1 LCISRTDKKG
11 VISDEGNVRRGNFV
25 TYRSRFSH
33 LKTIAMSVAVERK
46 ENVKKAVP
54 FFFVINMESS
64 LRFYVE
70 GLGFTM
76 EGKLRWC
83 WLQLG
88 EAAIM
93 LQEFKN
99 DHDNSGLPK
108 SRLGE
113 GVTIYFI
120 CEDAIAI
127 YRELVSRGVEATKPF
142 VGNGMWVTG
151 CTDPNGY
158 KLEFESLTNAPE
170 ETVFAEP

>member
-1 LCISRTDKKG
+1 MINT
-11 VISDEGNVRRGNFV
+11 
-25 TYRSRFSH
+25 
-33 LKTIAMSVAVERK
+33 VETK
-46 ENVKKAVP
+46 ANVKKAVP
-54 FFFVINMESS
+54 FFIVLDMESS
-64 LRFYVE
+64 LRFYLD

-76 EGKLRWC
+76 HEKWTDDKGKVRWC

-93 LQEFKN
+93 LQEFKT
-99 DHDNSGLPK
+99 DGHDSLVPGGK
-108 SRLGE
+108 LGE

-127 YRELVSRGVEATKPF
+127 YRELLARGISATKPF

-158 KLEFESLTNAPE
+158 KLEFESFTSVPE